1 MSEFIAGTYP
11 YRNRHAIMDAVADAA
26 YRHPSP
32 TVDGGEVVVIVRV
45 TAPQMDEPTPEQAR
59 GCATKVTNGG
69 SDGNQ

>member
-1 MSEFIAGTYP
+1 MPDFEVGHWP
-11 YRNRHAIMDAVADAA
+11 YAQRHEIMNAMADAA

-59 GCATKVTNGG
+59 GCATKTL
-69 SDGNQ
+69 